1 MHAVLPAGAEKS
13 EVMNSRMTIAE
24 ATAAL
29 DAAIA
34 RHKAAE
40 RAAAEMYCDVIRA
53 REALDAAFAAEDET
67 LPQCVVAAGGFR
79 DIRSYKM
86 VIVERNKDH
95 IRCRYIGDRGGF
107 VTFKWNAGEEAYI
120 ATRGCAFDR
129 NRRIVAIDGDERL
142 REPTKQDSEA
152 SS

>member
-67 LPQCVVAAGGFR
+67 LPQCVVAAGFR
-79 DIRSYKM
+79 YIRSYKM

-95 IRCRYIGDRGGF
+95 IRCRCIGDRGGF

-152 SS
+152 SA